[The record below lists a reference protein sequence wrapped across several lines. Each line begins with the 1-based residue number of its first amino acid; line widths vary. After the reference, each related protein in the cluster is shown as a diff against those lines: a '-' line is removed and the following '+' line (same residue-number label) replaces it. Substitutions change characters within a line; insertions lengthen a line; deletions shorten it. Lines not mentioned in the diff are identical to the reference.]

1 MTAKTAGTV
10 SSPTSTATTP
20 AHASATTNPRAAAIW
35 AASGYL
41 AIFVL
46 AIFANF
52 LALSPVIHPGDAA
65 ATATALQDSETSFR
79 LGAVAFVGI
88 FVIDVVVAW
97 ALWVLFRPVHRDLSL
112 LSAWFRLTYTV
123 VLGAALGFLYAAI
136 WLASSPD
143 ALGDAHDD
151 AVLLALQTFDF
162 TWVAGLAAFGAH
174 LVVLGVLLLKA
185 RGPRW
190 IGWLLLA
197 AGAAYVLDTGAH
209 LLLADYEASA
219 DLFLAIVA
227 VPSVIGE
234 MSFAVWLLL
243 VAAGRRAAPA
253 EPSEPSTASPGEQ
266 A

>member
-1 MTAKTAGTV
+1 MTATTTAST
-10 SSPTSTATTP
+10 TSTASRT
-20 AHASATTNPRAAAIW
+20 AAGW
-35 AASGYL
+35 AAGGYL

-52 LALSPVIHPGDAA
+52 LALSPVLQPGDAA
-65 ATATALQDSETSFR
+65 GTAAALRESETSFR
-79 LGAVAFVGI
+79 LGAVAFLGI

-123 VLGAALGFLYAAI
+123 VLGAALGFLYAAL
-136 WLASSPD
+136 WLTGTPG
-143 ALGDAHDD
+143 ALGEANDD

-174 LVVLGVLLLKA
+174 LVVLGVLMLKA

-190 IGWLLLA
+190 IAWLLLA
-197 AGAAYVLDTGAH
+197 AGAAYVLDTVAH
-209 LLLADYEASA
+209 LVLADYEASA
-219 DLFLAIVA
+219 DLFLALVA

-243 VAAGRRAAPA
+243 VATGRRAAPSA
-253 EPSEPSTASPGEQ
+253 PVEPTTDSVGEL